1 MSDSPAPSNAELN
14 LALFDFDG
22 TITTKDT
29 FTPFVYFATHW
40 ARIALGSVLL
50 APMILGYKLGLVS
63 GTKMRAAVVRLGF
76 WGRAHAEVLE
86 LGARYSEQVIPRV
99 VRSDALERIRWHQA
113 RGDCVV
119 VVSASLDAYLSAW
132 CKELELGLICSEL
145 EAKGG
150 RLTGRY
156 RGADCTGDEK
166 AKRVRE
172 RYDLSRYATVYAYGD
187 TNEDRQLLELAHKRY
202 YRWQEVPS

>member
-76 WGRAHAEVLE
+76 RGRAHAEVL
-86 LGARYSEQVIPRV
+86 PF
-99 VRSDALERIRWHQA
+99 
-113 RGDCVV
+113 
-119 VVSASLDAYLSAW
+119 AYFAEPFFFFFLV
-132 CKELELGLICSEL
+132 E
-145 EAKGG
+145 
-150 RLTGRY
+150 
-156 RGADCTGDEK
+156 
-166 AKRVRE
+166 
-172 RYDLSRYATVYAYGD
+172 LSR
-187 TNEDRQLLELAHKRY
+187 KRCSSAVTAI
-202 YRWQEVPS
+202 VP